1 MILVRTVFQA
11 KFGKA
16 NELVASL
23 KEAGQQFDEP
33 VQQRILTDLSGPFD
47 TVVLEIE
54 AESLA
59 DWERRRAELFAS
71 PQFGALSAR
80 MNALIESGRNEYY
93 TIET

>member
-23 KEAGQQFDEP
+23 KDARQQFEEP

-54 AESLA
+54 VESLA
-59 DWERRRAELFAS
+59 EWERRRVELFTS
-71 PQFGALSAR
+71 PQFRAVSAR
-80 MNALIESGRNEYY
+80 MYALIESGRNEYY
-93 TIET
+93 TIEI